1 MTEMGRLDGVIAKR
15 LDASDRAGE
24 REVLLESKQLRTVDC
39 VARSDAFVTGATPLR
54 WRPDKAPRA
63 SRFAQVGFTR
73 SRPTVLT
80 A

>member
-39 VARSDAFVTGATPLR
+39 VARSDAFVTGRSLAAGAPT
-54 WRPDKAPRA
+54 KPRA
-63 SRFAQVGFTR
+63 
-73 SRPTVLT
+73 L
-80 A
+80 